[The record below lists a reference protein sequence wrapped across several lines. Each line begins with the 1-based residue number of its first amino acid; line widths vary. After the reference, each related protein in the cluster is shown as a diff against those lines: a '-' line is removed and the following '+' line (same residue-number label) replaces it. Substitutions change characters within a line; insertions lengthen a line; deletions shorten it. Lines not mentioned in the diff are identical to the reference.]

1 MVVNLPARD
10 DPSRLH
16 KRPKPPPV
24 TMGTRIEQLPAEKGL
39 LQFIGEQRRGGHH
52 LDNGRAIRR
61 GLQAAHI
68 TEPYHR
74 AVFAAP
80 VVLAGPASPNPS
92 YSPPTSPLFHP
103 SSTTCWSTAAPPPT
117 WEKLDGQP
125 FAATGRGAIAHE
137 TVPLAMWGKVNGGQ
151 LTEHARGSRAVAFPP
166 AALAASAADGTSCG
180 GSWRQQLAAEALLG
194 MARTGGTPMPL
205 PHAMPMANKHF
216 VPAQSLLQPRG
227 PAVPVALQQYAP
239 PLQYGESYFQPA
251 APPCWSIAPPPP
263 PPAYP
268 YSLTAPQPPPPAY
281 PYSTIARPQPPASVR
296 LYYPVL
302 PSAHPYSTIARPQPP
317 PPAYCGGTTTLWNA
331 PPGALQKKFET
342 LVMCNFKPRRPSE
355 LPTSR
360 WVSFKVLFCL
370 FEPHAPGEVWLM
382 GPGNLKQLII
392 KWYTD
397 HPAYKGLAVTKWCK
411 RLTNYMRDSSGQ
423 GSYTSKFCFECTV
436 AQTDRGHLR

>member
-1 MVVNLPARD
+1 MVVALPARD
-10 DPSRLH
+10 DR
-16 KRPKPPPV
+16 
-24 TMGTRIEQLPAEKGL
+24 
-39 LQFIGEQRRGGHH
+39 
-52 LDNGRAIRR
+52 RAIRR
-61 GLQAAHI
+61 GLQAAHM

-80 VVLAGPASPNPS
+80 VVLAGPASPTPS
-92 YSPPTSPLFHP
+92 YSPPISPPFHP

-117 WEKLDGQP
+117 WATLDGQP
-125 FAATGRGAIAHE
+125 FAATGWEA
-137 TVPLAMWGKVNGGQ
+137 NGGQ
-151 LTEHARGSRAVAFPP
+151 LTEHARGSRAVAFPHA
-166 AALAASAADGTSCG
+166 AALAASAADETSCG
-180 GSWRQQLAAEALLG
+180 CRLAAAQEQLAAAALLG
-194 MARTGGTPMPL
+194 MARTGGRAAEQRRPAPQRSTVDSLAAANQPGVPMPL
-205 PHAMPMANKHF
+205 PHAMPVANKHS

-227 PAVPVALQQYAP
+227 PAVPVLLQQYAP

-302 PSAHPYSTIARPQPP
+302 PSAYPYSTIARPQPP